1 MITGS
6 ECHDDELE
14 LLISSRNTLFWTD
27 VQQKALRDSSMPDA
41 VSIRRYEIM
50 LLSVGDVHRSEL
62 SFIMR

>member
-6 ECHDDELE
+6 ECHDDEME
-14 LLISSRNTLFWTD
+14 LLISGRNALFWSD
-27 VQQKALRDSSMPDA
+27 VQQKARRDSSMPDA

-50 LLSVGDVHRSEL
+50 LLSVGEVHKSES